1 MSAPRVFDDVV
12 LPVLIAKCASCHGA
26 DMAKGQLRLDSFEA
40 LMKGGKA
47 GPAALVGDATR
58 SLVVRRI
65 TSSITDDAHMPPEG
79 KPQLTP
85 EEIELIVLWTDGGAS
100 SATKVRD
107 LIVPDGARRLLVKAA
122 ERASESAHVEA
133 GAASVPAATLAP
145 VPSTTTREAPSPPT
159 TTPASSG
166 DADFGARI
174 APILAAKC
182 GRCHGAEKQKG
193 KLRTDSLA
201 ALFEG
206 GESGPAIASRD
217 PGRGTLLTRIRLP
230 VEDAQ
235 HMPPRDAPQL
245 DASEIRL
252 LSRWLA
258 RSAVSGSP
266 ASRRSEAPS
275 ERATIA
281 RERIAT
287 ASSPDESTRLF
298 VEVVQ
303 PILLNRCGA
312 CHSGAHPS
320 GGFVIADRDAL
331 LARSYVLPGDPTAS
345 PLFSRMASP
354 LTDEDHMPP
363 KRAPQPSQAE
373 IDAVRLWIERGASVS
388 GVDAKDA
395 PPVLARTPNATSV
408 GSPEEEE
415 EPSPTVVAVQR
426 ANVRG
431 GCAGCAVNRSD
442 VPERLAFG
450 GGPLL
455 LALLA
460 LRRRSSLRAQH

>member
-133 GAASVPAATLAP
+133 GAASVPAATVAP

-281 RERIAT
+281 RE
-287 ASSPDESTRLF
+287 
-298 VEVVQ
+298 
-303 PILLNRCGA
+303 
-312 CHSGAHPS
+312 
-320 GGFVIADRDAL
+320 DRDGIVAGRVDPPLRRGGPADPPESVRCLSLRGASLRGIRHRGSRRAPRQVLRAPRRSDREPAL
-331 LARSYVLPGDPTAS
+331 LANGVAAHGRGSHAPEASAAAVPGGD
-345 PLFSRMASP
+345 R
-354 LTDEDHMPP
+354 
-363 KRAPQPSQAE
+363 
-373 IDAVRLWIERGASVS
+373 RGAP
-388 GVDAKDA
+388 VDRARREREWRRCERRPARARADA
-395 PPVLARTPNATSV
+395 ERDERWLA
-408 GSPEEEE
+408 
-415 EPSPTVVAVQR
+415 
-426 ANVRG
+426 
-431 GCAGCAVNRSD
+431 
-442 VPERLAFG
+442 
-450 GGPLL
+450 
-455 LALLA
+455 
-460 LRRRSSLRAQH
+460 